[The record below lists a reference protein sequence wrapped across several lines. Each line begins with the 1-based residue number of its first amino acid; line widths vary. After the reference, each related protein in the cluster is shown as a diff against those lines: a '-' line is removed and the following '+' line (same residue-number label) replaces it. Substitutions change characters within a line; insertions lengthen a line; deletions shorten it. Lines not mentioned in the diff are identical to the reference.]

1 VKQHR
6 VQRHPWIDLDLARQL
21 KTYCAARRETE
32 TSVFNAALR
41 DYFADAK
48 DSTLVMRRLDR
59 NDRAVAVVRQTVDLL
74 SETVIAFVQSYFTNT
89 PEMPEP
95 QRKLGA
101 TTARRRLD
109 ELLDA
114 AARRAPREIIAETVN
129 VCVHI
134 RRDPR
139 ARARR
144 RLAGLDFVRGLAA
157 DGSWD
162 LTPLGSPGE
171 LDQFVSR

>member
-1 VKQHR
+1 
-6 VQRHPWIDLDLARQL
+6 
-21 KTYCAARRETE
+21 
-32 TSVFNAALR
+32 
-41 DYFADAK
+41 
-48 DSTLVMRRLDR
+48 
-59 NDRAVAVVRQTVDLL
+59 
-74 SETVIAFVQSYFTNT
+74 
-89 PEMPEP
+89 
-95 QRKLGA
+95 
-101 TTARRRLD
+101 
-109 ELLDA
+109 
-114 AARRAPREIIAETVN
+114 VN